1 MINSKKRTFGGHLK
15 SKDSVYVPF
24 KDRIPAGHCTFS
36 INVPKIYSDKKFFF
50 TSLVLTPDFYST
62 EAAIENLEDPEEKNS
77 LINYEMKLNVSFQ
90 RKPSLFPEEF
100 VMPISVTTT
109 GELAAQINAFFEVH
123 KPAAVSRLG
132 CFFDWKDLLYS
143 EETGQTWDEWVRQLA
158 IVYYGEP
165 FDENKHFNALPV
177 SARTVHGCNNYL
189 FPTQM
194 SELLCKTIR
203 FRFWLATNTDG
214 LFSTDS
220 QLIAMGFS
228 ETQIGERTGK
238 SKFIMTND
246 NSTEF
251 SAIMAGEKPH
261 IMVKKKTPF
270 KLLLQVHSTTYMSNT
285 VIVSITKGESFKN
298 VSYVEMMK
306 KGLETLSYQSNLKL
320 NMSYNAKAKTF
331 IFTFPTH
338 DSLALVTLIV
348 PNDLAER
355 LGFGLINDI
364 TKNNNEGD
372 RVEDQI
378 DVTKTETKARAL
390 GYDTGMIVVTYE
402 GKTSNSMAGI
412 SEQFMCTLFPTQTGT
427 FEMSLMEKFYM
438 PSTVGLPNYYSSASG
453 EVPIT
458 FKLFRFLDNNQPM
471 KLDWKN
477 GAFVFGQF
485 HGIPEV

>member
-1 MINSKKRTFGGHLK
+1 MINIKKRTFGGHLK

-189 FPTQM
+189 FPT
-194 SELLCKTIR
+194 
-203 FRFWLATNTDG
+203 
-214 LFSTDS
+214 
-220 QLIAMGFS
+220 
-228 ETQIGERTGK
+228 
-238 SKFIMTND
+238 
-246 NSTEF
+246 
-251 SAIMAGEKPH
+251 H

-270 KLLLQVHSTTYMSNT
+270 KLLLQVHSTTYMSNN

-427 FEMSLMEKFYM
+427 FEMSLMEKFNM